1 MASPQKENGF
11 TPIAHEVL
19 EAIQQFKFTLNE
31 LKIILCVLR
40 YTYGFNRKSHS
51 MSLSFFENHTGL
63 SRSRI
68 NKAIK
73 NLVNNNVLII
83 TKKGDAKTPNTYM
96 FNKDYDAWTMEKYSS
111 FGSAEFDTSVQNDTS
126 VETNT
131 ATSVQNGTSTSVQND
146 TQERNNKEIYIT
158 TTTTNTPEPIA
169 FFEENLCRLSPFQM
183 YELNVWEEEFDG
195 QKEILNEAIRIA
207 DDRNRRNYGFVKSL
221 LQEWKDNNLKT
232 LEDVRVYE
240 KDKFKNRKWYGRN
253 NNFVI
258 PPKRTDIPPK
268 KDIDFSEGEDWH

>member
-11 TPIAHEVL
+11 TPIAHEIL

-83 TKKGDAKTPNTYM
+83 TKKGDAKNPNTYM

-111 FGSAEFDTSVQNDTS
+111 FGSAEFDTSVQNDT
-126 VETNT
+126 T
-131 ATSVQNGTSTSVQND
+131 TSVQND
-146 TQERNNKEIYIT
+146 TTTSVRNGTQEINNKEIYIT
-158 TTTTNTPEPIA
+158 TTTTTIEPLDLYQQIIGRISPIQID
-169 FFEENLCRLSPFQM
+169 RLID
-183 YELNVWEEEFDG
+183 WEEEFNG

-207 DDRNRRNYGFVKSL
+207 DDRNRRSFGFVNYL
-221 LQEWKDNNLKT
+221 LKEWFDHNLKN
-232 LEDVRVYE
+232 LEQIREYE
-240 KDKFKNRKWYGRN
+240 KNKFKKRDWRKNSYSSLQPN
-253 NNFVI
+253 
-258 PPKRTDIPPK
+258 IPPK